1 MPSSTADR
9 RRALAAVTTLGVAA
23 AMVLAL
29 RLMGRLWWCEC
40 GTPRAFIANP
50 GTSHSSQHLADWYSF
65 SHVLHGVI
73 FYWALLP
80 LRKRLGVGWRLSIA
94 AAVEAV
100 WEVVENT
107 PWIIDRYRNGTA
119 AVGYVGDSIVNST
132 GDLGFCLAGF
142 AVAAA
147 VGWRWSI
154 ALFVGAEVLMLIAIR
169 DNLTLNVVML
179 LWPVEAIRDWQGGG

>member
-73 FYWALLP
+73 
-80 LRKRLGVGWRLSIA
+80 LRTVTVSSPRR
-94 AAVEAV
+94 
-100 WEVVENT
+100 T
-107 PWIIDRYRNGTA
+107 
-119 AVGYVGDSIVNST
+119 
-132 GDLGFCLAGF
+132 
-142 AVAAA
+142 
-147 VGWRWSI
+147 
-154 ALFVGAEVLMLIAIR
+154 
-169 DNLTLNVVML
+169 
-179 LWPVEAIRDWQGGG
+179 